1 MAPTVSISEFLLSIL
16 YYKLNSLSPM
26 ATINNNAAKTA
37 QSNNGNNLK
46 FITTMTV
53 EEFKS
58 TFGAEKLRCFNGNE
72 NHHAFFAWSGSPFV
86 YKNVNGEEVE
96 SFTGAISSKGIPSE
110 NPVVSEVEKP
120 DGSRMML
127 LHEEGRPSC
136 DVEL

>member
-26 ATINNNAAKTA
+26 ATINNAAKAA
-37 QSNNGNNLK
+37 QSNSNNLK
-46 FITTMTV
+46 FISTMTV

-58 TFGAEKLRCFNGNE
+58 TFGTDKLRCFNENE
-72 NHHAFFAWSGSPFV
+72 SHHAFFAWSGSPFT
-86 YKNVNGEEVE
+86 YKNENGEEVE

-120 DGSRMML
+120 DGSRMMP

>member
-26 ATINNNAAKTA
+26 ATINNAAKAA
-37 QSNNGNNLK
+37 QSNNGVNNLK

-58 TFGAEKLRCFNGNE
+58 TFGTDKLRCFNENE
-72 NHHAFFAWSGSPFV
+72 SHHAFFAWSGSPFT
-86 YKNVNGEEVE
+86 YKNLNGEEVE
-96 SFTGAISSKGIPSE
+96 SYTGAISSKGIPSE

>member
-26 ATINNNAAKTA
+26 ATINNAAKAA
-37 QSNNGNNLK
+37 QSNSNNLK
-46 FITTMTV
+46 FISTMTV

-58 TFGAEKLRCFNGNE
+58 TFGTDKLRCFNENE
-72 NHHAFFAWSGSPFV
+72 SHHAFFAWSGSPFT
-86 YKNVNGEEVE
+86 YKNVNGEAVE
-96 SFTGAISSKGIPSE
+96 SYTGAISSKGIPSE

>member
-1 MAPTVSISEFLLSIL
+1 MAQI
-16 YYKLNSLSPM
+16 NSS
-26 ATINNNAAKTA
+26 AAKAA
-37 QSNNGNNLK
+37 QSNSSNNLK

-58 TFGAEKLRCFNGNE
+58 TFGTEKLRCFNGSE
-72 NHHAFFAWSGSPFV
+72 NHHAFFAWSGSPFT
-86 YKNVNGEEVE
+86 YKNENGEEVE

>member
-1 MAPTVSISEFLLSIL
+1 
-16 YYKLNSLSPM
+16 M
-26 ATINNNAAKTA
+26 ATINNNAAKAA
-37 QSNNGNNLK
+37 QSNNGSNLK

-58 TFGAEKLRCFNGNE
+58 TFGTEKLRCFNENE
-72 NHHAFFAWSGSPFV
+72 SHHAFFAWSGSPFT

-127 LHEEGRPSC
+127 LHEESRPSC
-136 DVEL
+136 DIEL

>member
-1 MAPTVSISEFLLSIL
+1 MAQI
-16 YYKLNSLSPM
+16 NSS
-26 ATINNNAAKTA
+26 AAKAA
-37 QSNNGNNLK
+37 QSNNGSNNLK
-46 FITTMTV
+46 FISTMTV

-58 TFGAEKLRCFNGNE
+58 TFGTEKLRCFNENE
-72 NHHAFFAWSGSPFV
+72 SHHAFFAWSGSPFC
-86 YKNVNGEEVE
+86 YKNGDGEEVE

-120 DGSRMML
+120 DGSHMML

>member
-1 MAPTVSISEFLLSIL
+1 MAQI
-16 YYKLNSLSPM
+16 NSS
-26 ATINNNAAKTA
+26 AAKAA
-37 QSNNGNNLK
+37 QSNNGVNNLK
-46 FITTMTV
+46 FISTMTV

-58 TFGAEKLRCFNGNE
+58 TFGTDKLRCFNE
-72 NHHAFFAWSGSPFV
+72 SESHHAFFAWSGSPFV
-86 YKNVNGEEVE
+86 YKNTDGEEVE

-120 DGSRMML
+120 DGTRMML

>member
-1 MAPTVSISEFLLSIL
+1 MAQI
-16 YYKLNSLSPM
+16 NSS
-26 ATINNNAAKTA
+26 AAKA
-37 QSNNGNNLK
+37 ANNGNNNLK
-46 FITTMTV
+46 FISTMTV

-58 TFGAEKLRCFNGNE
+58 TFGTEKLRCFNENE
-72 NHHAFFAWSGSPFV
+72 SHHAFFAWSGSPFV
-86 YKNVNGEEVE
+86 YKNMDNEEVE

-120 DGSRMML
+120 DGSRMKL

>member
-1 MAPTVSISEFLLSIL
+1 MAQI
-16 YYKLNSLSPM
+16 NS
-26 ATINNNAAKTA
+26 AAKSA
-37 QSNNGNNLK
+37 QSNNGVNNLK
-46 FITTMTV
+46 FISTMTV

-58 TFGAEKLRCFNGNE
+58 TFGTEKLRCFNENE
-72 NHHAFFAWSGSPFV
+72 SHHAFFAWSGSPFT

>member
-1 MAPTVSISEFLLSIL
+1 MA
-16 YYKLNSLSPM
+16 NM
-26 ATINNNAAKTA
+26 INGNAAAEK
-37 QSNNGNNLK
+37 NGNNNLK
-46 FITTMTV
+46 FISTMTV

-58 TFGAEKLRCFNGNE
+58 TFGTDKLRCFNENE
-72 NHHAFFAWSGSPFV
+72 SHHAFFAWSGSPFT

-127 LHEEGRPSC
+127 LHEEGRPNC

>member
-1 MAPTVSISEFLLSIL
+1 
-16 YYKLNSLSPM
+16 M
-26 ATINNNAAKTA
+26 ATINNNAANAA
-37 QSNNGNNLK
+37 QSNLGSNNLK
-46 FITTMTV
+46 FISTMTI

-58 TFGAEKLRCFNGNE
+58 TFDTGKLRCFNESE
-72 NHHAFFAWSGSPFV
+72 NHHAFFAWSGLPFC
-86 YKNVNGEEVE
+86 YKNGNGEDVE

>member
-1 MAPTVSISEFLLSIL
+1 MAQI
-16 YYKLNSLSPM
+16 NSS
-26 ATINNNAAKTA
+26 AAKAA
-37 QSNNGNNLK
+37 QSNNGNNNLK
-46 FITTMTV
+46 FISTMTV

-58 TFGAEKLRCFNGNE
+58 TFGADKLRCFNANE
-72 NHHAFFAWSGSPFV
+72 SHHAFFAWSGSPFT
-86 YKNVNGEEVE
+86 YKNGDGEEVE
-96 SFTGAISSKGIPSE
+96 NLSLEQSPVKGIPSE

>member
-1 MAPTVSISEFLLSIL
+1 
-16 YYKLNSLSPM
+16 M
-26 ATINNNAAKTA
+26 ATINNNAAKAA
-37 QSNNGNNLK
+37 QSNNSNLK
-46 FITTMTV
+46 FISTMTV

-58 TFGAEKLRCFNGNE
+58 TFGTEKLRCFNENE
-72 NHHAFFAWSGSPFV
+72 SHHAFFAWSGSPFT

-110 NPVVSEVEKP
+110 NPVISEVEKS

-127 LHEEGRPSC
+127 LHEEGRPNY